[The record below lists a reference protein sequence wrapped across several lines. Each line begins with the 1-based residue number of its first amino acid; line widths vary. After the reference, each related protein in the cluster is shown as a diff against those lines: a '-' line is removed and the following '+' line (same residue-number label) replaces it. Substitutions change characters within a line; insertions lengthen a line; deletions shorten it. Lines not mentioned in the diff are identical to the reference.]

1 VTAVAVDSS
10 IAVAALLS
18 AHPDHGR
25 CREAAAGA
33 SIPVHGLYETF
44 SVLTRLPG
52 ALRASETVALDSL
65 RRWFPSRSVLSLP
78 AGEETDALSDLAAA
92 GVSGG
97 AVYDGLIAWV
107 VRRHGIRLRSRDGR
121 AARTYAKVGV
131 SYELV

>member
-18 AHPDHGR
+18 SHPEHGR

-33 SIPVHGLYETF
+33 AIPAHGLYETY

-52 ALRASETVALDSL
+52 ALRTPQTVALDSL
-65 RRWFPSRSVLSLP
+65 RRWFPAPSVLSLP
-78 AGEETDALSDLAAA
+78 AGEESDALSDLATA
-92 GVSGG
+92 GVTGG

-107 VRRHGIRLRSRDGR
+107 ARRHGIRLRSRDGR
-121 AARTYAKVGV
+121 AARTYGKVGV
-131 SYELV
+131 DVDLM